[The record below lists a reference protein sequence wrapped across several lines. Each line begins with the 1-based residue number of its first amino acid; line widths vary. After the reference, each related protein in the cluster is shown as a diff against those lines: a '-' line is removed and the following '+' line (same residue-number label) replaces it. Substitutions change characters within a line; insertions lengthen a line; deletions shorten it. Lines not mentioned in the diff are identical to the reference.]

1 MVLYRVSYI
10 NHCQDFRR
18 KVGVRG
24 EGGGGKGESE
34 GEERESSLFDCFL
47 YINSP

>member
-24 EGGGGKGESE
+24 EGGKGESE
-34 GEERESSLFDCFL
+34 GGGEGDFL
-47 YINSP
+47 V